1 VCVYRFESVT
11 GRVSETASSNT
22 YVSVIHDALLKQ
34 IASAL
39 RRRLEELSRQR
50 RDLEAQVTV
59 AERQTKA
66 LRIKIHSPTSSLHA
80 VDERSFSS
88 STAVATDKRH
98 QEDITM
104 EDG

>member
-1 VCVYRFESVT
+1 MRLCE
-11 GRVSETASSNT
+11 
-22 YVSVIHDALLKQ
+22 KQ

-39 RRRLEELSRQR
+39 RRRLEELTRQR
-50 RDLEAQVTV
+50 RDLEAQVTA
-59 AERQTKA
+59 AEHQTKA

-88 STAVATDKRH
+88 STDMATGKRH
-98 QEDITM
+98 QEDIAM